1 MQTTSVSLLERLAN
15 SGDDADWQRLLTIY
29 RPFIEK
35 VVKGYPVLATQAD
48 DIAQEVAMVL
58 MRELPVFQRQR
69 NGSFRNWLRLV
80 TVNRLRIALR
90 NVKREPQA
98 SPDWFVS
105 SERIESLADPTSS
118 AAHNWDEEHDRAVME
133 RIVDIVKPTVQEQSW
148 QAFQRYAIDDEPP
161 SKVAEELGMTLNAV
175 LLAKSRI
182 LRRLRDEAKGL
193 VED

>member
-15 SGDDADWQRLLTIY
+15 SGEDADWQKLLTIY

-35 VVKGYPVLATQAD
+35 VVKGYPVLASQAD

-98 SPDWFVS
+98 STDWLVS

-118 AAHNWDEEHDRAVME
+118 EAHDWDEEHDRAVME
-133 RIVDIVKPTVQEQSW
+133 RIVDIVKPTVQEQTW
-148 QAFQRYAIDDEPP
+148 RAFQRYAIGDEPP
-161 SKVAEELGMTLNAV
+161 SKVAEELGMTLNSV

-182 LRRLRDEAKGL
+182 LRRMRDEAKGL